1 MIISGL
7 CFVYIMQ
14 NVCPEPGSSP
24 GSLDCKSE
32 ALPTELRGPLGI
44 IKFKDVYKI
53 YHVFSLCYYDEKKLS
68 VTYLNFFFT
77 KKKAS
82 IFT

>member
-14 NVCPEPGSSP
+14 YVCPDPGLIP
-24 GSLDCKSE
+24 GPLDCKSK

-44 IKFKDVYKI
+44 IKFKDVYKT
-53 YHVFSLCYYDEKKLS
+53 VSCT
-68 VTYLNFFFT
+68 VYLT
-77 KKKAS
+77 VLL
-82 IFT
+82 